1 MPRVLPYPATKCT
14 PVLLFPAHSKS
25 RKYGG
30 PVREQVAQQ
39 QYLRQGYPN
48 SQNRQPALQ
57 SFDLEEDESYYLPRS
72 HTSARRYTVSPETVY
87 QQGNKRLHV
96 RYVDVPP
103 RKSRQPQLPP
113 QRERHTE
120 EYGLEPQE
128 RVRPRRRF
136 HPLVWAGVTLFIM
149 VFGFVAFSSLSAW
162 IQAKQ
167 DDLIYGQMR
176 HFEVNAVVGHN
187 DSSKSPSHFT
197 AENNNG
203 NIFVIELPGGSASK
217 AKIFQITTIPGNDGN
232 PPVRVTFQDVNH
244 DGKPDM
250 VVQIGKSNAMLSLI
264 LLNNGQTFVS
274 RL

>member
-1 MPRVLPYPATKCT
+1 M
-14 PVLLFPAHSKS
+14 
-25 RKYGG
+25 
-30 PVREQVAQQ
+30 REQIAQQ
-39 QYLRQGYPN
+39 QYLRPSYQSPK
-48 SQNRQPALQ
+48 NRQPVIHA
-57 SFDLEEDESYYLPRS
+57 DDDIEEDDSLYDTRS

-87 QQGNKRLHV
+87 QQGNTRLHV

-113 QRERHTE
+113 QRARHTE
-120 EYGLEPQE
+120 EYELDPQE
-128 RVRPRRRF
+128 SVRARQRF
-136 HPLVWAGVTLFIM
+136 HPLVWVGMTLFLM
-149 VFGFVAFSSLSAW
+149 VVGWIAFNSLSAW

-167 DDLIYGQMR
+167 DDLTYGQMR
-176 HFEVNAVVGHN
+176 HFEINAVVGHH
-187 DSSKSPSHFT
+187 DSSTNPSHFT

-203 NIFVIELPGGSASK
+203 TIFVIELPGGDTSK

-232 PPVRVTFQDVNH
+232 PPVRVTFQDMNR

-250 VVQIGKSNAMLSLI
+250 VVQIGDSNAMLTII